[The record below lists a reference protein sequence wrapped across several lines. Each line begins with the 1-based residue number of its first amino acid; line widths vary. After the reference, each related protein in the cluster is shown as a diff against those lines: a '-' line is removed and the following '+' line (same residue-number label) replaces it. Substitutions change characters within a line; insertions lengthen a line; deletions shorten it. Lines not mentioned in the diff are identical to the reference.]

1 MSDPRT
7 LAMDESRGSST
18 LAVRSSSPVT
28 GRRPEDVG
36 GLALVDEKVE
46 QRLAV
51 TARSLLDDLLDVPLH
66 GPELRTRLTGLIRL
80 GDAPMHEVG
89 DSVARV
95 LRRPT
100 GALSGGEDPVA
111 RTGAVLAEVRQLV
124 VERDLARHVPA
135 PPAGVEQLDALTRDL
150 LRGQDALR
158 HDNAALQTERD
169 ALWQSLGRL
178 ADTAVLV
185 RLLGDGLERRVAAL
199 RAQGRSDD
207 ATTLE
212 SDALLAVRRNHQ
224 DLLTQ
229 LAVGVQGYLALDVV
243 RRTNVELVESVD
255 RALDTVAALRV
266 AAMVDLG
273 RS

>member
-36 GLALVDEKVE
+36 GLALVDEEVE

-100 GALSGGEDPVA
+100 GALSGGEDPVV